1 MKLSGLFGH
10 NYVSVNPGNGIIN
23 INLSSTLFFKQPNTL
38 FFNLETDC
46 LKGIRAKDFPLLG
59 PKDLTW
65 SSP

>member
-10 NYVSVNPGNGIIN
+10 NYASVNPGNGIIN
-23 INLSSTLFFKQPNTL
+23 INLSSTRWQPNTL